1 MTIYKTWDDV
11 FKEPI
16 WTVRDFVE
24 EIEWIQGKVNIIQ
37 SGHAEYQ
44 VRQIFLAIQNKLIC
58 LFNHVIIIRL
68 LYQNFQLVIE
78 TIAGTTKR
86 GWTAI
91 DDFVFVAGDECALKP
106 SYARPA
112 ELGHDCSFDNGLCG
126 QWYEIYL
133 PGESFWN
140 LTSGQDLEAMGIDG
154 PIVDAHDT
162 KNGNSKF

>member
-1 MTIYKTWDDV
+1 M
-11 FKEPI
+11 
-16 WTVRDFVE
+16 
-24 EIEWIQGKVNIIQ
+24 
-37 SGHAEYQ
+37 
-44 VRQIFLAIQNKLIC
+44 
-58 LFNHVIIIRL
+58 
-68 LYQNFQLVIE
+68 YQNFQLVIE

-112 ELGHDCSFDNGLCG
+112 ELGHDCSFYNGLCG

-140 LTSGQDLEAMGIDG
+140 LTSGKDLEAMGIDG

-162 KNGNSKF
+162 KNGNLKFPID